1 MNTAIATAPEI
12 RAQAWLNAPQPL
24 SLAGLRGRVVALHV
38 FQMLCP
44 GCVSHGIPQ
53 AQAIRRS
60 FAESD
65 VCVIGLHSVF
75 EHHDVMTPAALS
87 AFAHEYRLDFPIA
100 IDLPATDGPI
110 PLTMQA
116 YGLRGTPSLVLIDRN
131 GCIRLN
137 HFGRIEDL
145 QVGACIGQLIAEPPA
160 GALARTAVAGTKAPA
175 AGHCDENG
183 CASA

>member
-1 MNTAIATAPEI
+1 MNAPINTAPEI
-12 RAQAWLNAPQPL
+12 RAHVWLNAPQPL
-24 SLAGLRGRVVALHV
+24 SLAALRGRVVALHV

-44 GCVSHGIPQ
+44 GCVSHSIPQ
-53 AQAIRRS
+53 ALAIRRS
-60 FAESD
+60 FDDSE

-87 AFAHEYRLDFPIA
+87 AFAQEYHLDFPIA

-116 YGLRGTPSLVLIDRN
+116 YGLRGTPSLVLIDRS
-131 GCIRLN
+131 GRIRLN

-145 QVGACIGQLIAEPPA
+145 QVGACIGQLIAEPQLGTLTGAASA
-160 GALARTAVAGTKAPA
+160 GPAPA
-175 AGHCDENG
+175 AGHCDESG
-183 CASA
+183 CAST

>member
-1 MNTAIATAPEI
+1 MNTAIPTAPEI
-12 RAQAWLNAPQPL
+12 RAQAWLNAPQPM

-53 AQAIRRS
+53 ALAIRRS
-60 FAESD
+60 FAERD

-75 EHHDVMTPAALS
+75 EHHEVMTPAALS

-116 YGLRGTPSLVLIDRN
+116 YGLRGTPSLVLIDRQ
-131 GCIRLN
+131 GRIRLN
-137 HFGRIEDL
+137 HFGRIDDL
-145 QVGACIGQLIAEPPA
+145 QAGACIGQLIAEPLPD
-160 GALARTAVAGTKAPA
+160 ALTGMALTGTASS

-183 CASA
+183 CKSA